1 VIDAT
6 VVGGGPNGL
15 AAAATLARAGLSVRV
30 LERAPTIGGGLR
42 TEQLTLPGFRHDVC
56 SAVHP
61 AALASPFFRAF
72 GLAERVPFVVPEE
85 SYGHPLGDRPAVIA
99 YRDLPRTV
107 AELAGAGAGRRW
119 DRVFRPLVEHLE
131 GVLDFTGS
139 QLLRMPR
146 APLTAVRF
154 GWRVGA
160 GSLGPGGGFSG
171 DAATL
176 FAGVAAHAIGPKPA
190 LAATGA
196 GLVLASHAHA
206 GGWGLPIGGSAA
218 IAEAL
223 AVEIRDAGG
232 EIVTDTEVRSPADVG
247 DSRVTL
253 LDTGPEFLAA
263 YAGDEL
269 PPAYRRALGRFR
281 RGDAAAKLDAA
292 LDGPIPWRDP
302 RLGRVPTVHLG
313 GSAREIADAERAVA
327 DGRIPERPYVLVVQ
341 PTVVDPTRAPAG
353 KHVLWAYT
361 HVPHGSTL
369 DPTELI
375 LGALEREAPGVRD
388 LVLAAAARSARDLE
402 ASNPNDVGGDILG
415 GAVTVRQLLKRPVVS
430 PVPWRTPVAGLYLCS
445 ASTPPGPSVQGM
457 NGWFAARTALRDV
470 FGIRDVPFTYSR
482 QPPVE

>member
-6 VVGGGPNGL
+6 IVGSGPNGL
-15 AAAATLARAGLSVRV
+15 AAATTLARAGLSVRV

-42 TEQLTLPGFRHDVC
+42 TDELTLPGFRHDVC

-72 GLAERVPFVVPEE
+72 GLAERLPFVVPDE
-85 SYGHPLGDRPAVIA
+85 SYGHPLGDRPAAIA
-99 YRDLPRTV
+99 YRDLNRTV
-107 AELAGAGAGRRW
+107 AELGAGGRRW
-119 DRVFRPLVEHLE
+119 DRVLRPLIEHLE

-139 QLLRMPR
+139 QLLRVPR

-154 GWRVGA
+154 GWRVGT

-176 FAGVAAHAIGPKPA
+176 FAGVAAHAIGAKPS

-196 GLVLASHAHA
+196 GLVLATHAHA
-206 GGWGLPIGGSAA
+206 GGWGLPVGGSSA

-223 AVEIRDAGG
+223 AAEIRDAGG
-232 EIVTDTEVRSPADVG
+232 EIVTGIEVRSRADVG

-253 LDTGPEFLAA
+253 LDTGPEFLVA
-263 YAGDEL
+263 YAGDAL
-269 PPAYRRALGRFR
+269 PRSYRRALGRFR

-292 LDGPIPWRDP
+292 LDGPVPWRDP
-302 RLGRVPTVHLG
+302 RLARVPTVHLG
-313 GSAREIADAERAVA
+313 GTASEIAEAERAVA
-327 DGRIPERPYVLVVQ
+327 TGRIPDRPYVLVVQ
-341 PTVVDPTRAPAG
+341 PTVVDASRAPMG

-375 LGALEREAPGVRD
+375 LDALEREAPGVRD
-388 LVLAAAARSARDLE
+388 LVLATASRSARDLE
-402 ASNPNDVGGDILG
+402 ANNPNDIGGDILG
-415 GAVTVRQLLKRPVVS
+415 GALNVRQLLKRPVLS

-470 FGIRDVPFTYSR
+470 FGIRDTPFTPSSHLSV
-482 QPPVE
+482 VE